1 MTPAMLLSFTS
12 TTIGGRDAVEEFMAC
27 KMYPLASGFG
37 FRGVTVGTTPV
48 LKVPTPLSV
57 FPMEVV
63 SVDGA
68 SRILVEI
75 ETEAKRI
82 LGSFGP
88 KEYDAMSMAKLPNGG
103 CLNRIFEHM
112 GLAYAP
118 WLLPQDRSLLG
129 SEREMQSPSV
139 KKTGCQKGENIGKP
153 SGSIQNGAPAEDRH
167 CEGGLTE
174 D

>member
-1 MTPAMLLSFTS
+1 
-12 TTIGGRDAVEEFMAC
+12 MAC

-82 LGSFGP
+82 LGSFG
-88 KEYDAMSMAKLPNGG
+88 
-103 CLNRIFEHM
+103 LNRIFEHM

>member
-82 LGSFGP
+82 LGSFG
-88 KEYDAMSMAKLPNGG
+88 
-103 CLNRIFEHM
+103 LNRIFEHM